1 MSALLVSHSELLLS
15 CPFRLAP
22 DAIVESYEI
31 TRLLDSQS
39 AKKVVQALPPQK
51 ALVCLEGIL
60 LQMQLMRAFV
70 WALRSSA
77 GEERVVHALD
87 KVRELV
93 EESVIR
99 IGDVASLAPEVA
111 VAAPRSPLGY
121 VSPVPGVLSD
131 STVQSSDDSDVS
143 IDTGGATAVKHAA
156 MVCRPEA
163 RARAIAEVMRQYAE
177 DRAVQEAGAAALAE
191 HYRQHVDVEQS
202 PQEAHLVVSAL
213 LIGLRQPK
221 RRSTTRRASLETV
234 AAAVASP
241 RHGGIFVERFAALGG
256 LRALISALETNVSD
270 EPTQCAGLAV
280 LGHSR
285 LLDHAVTRF
294 SARDALMTTLAA
306 LARHARSAKLVGL
319 AAITLT
325 TIAHRDATAAAALAD
340 AGGCRLLV
348 SSLFALS
355 GPDNEVRAAHAA
367 GCWALGAMT
376 AIKGLRKNGELVD
389 LVNCVRDSGA
399 PELFAEARA
408 RFRHS
413 SAARNAKLA
422 QRQFAAALDQRR
434 PPGMSEDEQ
443 DDDIHI
449 DPVLASA
456 AAIRCDAS
464 SSPATH
470 GNCSAPATACAT
482 DQRCVLQ

>member
-1 MSALLVSHSELLLS
+1 MSALVASHSELLLS

-22 DAIVESYEI
+22 DAVVESYEI

-60 LQMQLMRAFV
+60 LQIQLMRTFV

-77 GEERVVHALD
+77 GEEHVVHALD
-87 KVRELV
+87 KVRKQIDEGGV
-93 EESVIR
+93 MR
-99 IGDVASLAPEVA
+99 IGDVASVAPEVA
-111 VAAPRSPLGY
+111 APAPPLGY
-121 VSPVPGVLSD
+121 VSPASGVLSD
-131 STVQSSDDSDVS
+131 STVQSSDESDVS
-143 IDTGGATAVKHAA
+143 ADTGGAAAIEHAA

-163 RARAIAEVMRQYAE
+163 RARAIADVMRQYAE
-177 DRAVQEAGAAALAE
+177 DRAVQEAGAAALTE

-221 RRSTTRRASLETV
+221 RRSTTRRALLETV

-241 RHGGIFVERFAALGG
+241 RDGGIFVERFAALGG
-256 LRALISALETNVSD
+256 LRALISALETDVGD

-294 SARDALMTTLAA
+294 SARDALMRTLAA
-306 LARHARSAKLVGL
+306 LARHARSPKLVGL

-355 GPDNEVRAAHAA
+355 GPDKEVRAAHAA
-367 GCWALGAMT
+367 GCWALGTMT
-376 AIKGLRKNGELVD
+376 AIKGLRKNGELVQ
-389 LVNCVRDSGA
+389 LVAFVKDSGA

-408 RFRHS
+408 RFRHT

-434 PPGMSEDEQ
+434 PPGLSEDDPG
-443 DDDIHI
+443 DDHHT
-449 DPVLASA
+449 DPKLCSLGAQRGNTSASRA
-456 AAIRCDAS
+456 CHSD
-464 SSPATH
+464 
-470 GNCSAPATACAT
+470 GSAPTATCAT
-482 DQRCVLQ
+482 DQRCAIQ